1 MMENVPYQKLG
12 NPKNH
17 NESRDEESLEWTRAR
32 ARASGLHDISRR
44 INSTC
49 LQPNE
54 IVLCIMSAAKRP
66 RFRERELALL

>member
-1 MMENVPYQKLG
+1 MKVGKSEKS
-12 NPKNH
+12 
-17 NESRDEESLEWTRAR
+17 EREFRDEESLEWTRAR
-32 ARASGLHDISRR
+32 ARASGLHDISWR

-54 IVLCIMSAAKRP
+54 IVLCIMLATKRP